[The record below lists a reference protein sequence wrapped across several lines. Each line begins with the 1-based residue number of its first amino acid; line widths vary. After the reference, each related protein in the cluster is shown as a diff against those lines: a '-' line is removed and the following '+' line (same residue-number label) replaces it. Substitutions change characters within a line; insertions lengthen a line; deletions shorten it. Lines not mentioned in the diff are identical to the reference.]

1 MWRPLLAGSVAAQV
15 YWAPST
21 PSWLSGGLT
30 TRSNCTRS
38 PQASGLFG
46 SQPSL
51 VIYCVHEPGW
61 AAFSAYWKV
70 MVWPDCSDVVGHA
83 ALTALKALK
92 FAPGPHS

>member
-1 MWRPLLAGSVAAQV
+1 
-15 YWAPST
+15 
-21 PSWLSGGLT
+21 
-30 TRSNCTRS
+30 
-38 PQASGLFG
+38 
-46 SQPSL
+46 L